1 MWRVTYYSRESIRKS
16 ITMIKGGRK
25 IFSLKR
31 IIGVITLIT
40 LLFFSDFIAGDKAI
54 LCVCKGNMTMPV
66 FSENVRSQETD
77 NCSFCLFPP
86 IRYSPF
92 QIDVNNGNYVS
103 PFAQQNIPS
112 VCFRHWLGTD
122 KLGRDVAAG
131 IVHGAGIS
139 LGIGLFATFLSLL
152 LGVPLGI
159 ALGYYQDNTIR
170 WNVIQYFVF
179 IVSVFFVLFYISFL
193 ISSTSLVI
201 LTFACLIFMLI
212 LYLLIRSIGK
222 WNMTKY
228 NVPFDLFGF
237 RILEWRKS
245 IPALFLL
252 LALLSLFSKPSVYN
266 VIIIIALLSWADIA
280 RLIRAETLTIKN
292 HLFVQSAITM
302 GFSHVY
308 IIVHHIFP
316 MLKGSL
322 IVIAMYIM
330 AGAVLMEATLSFL
343 GLGLPVEEVSWGKL
357 LAESRNARAWWMA
370 VFPGGCLIMLLL
382 FLHSKTKKISG
393 LY

>member
-1 MWRVTYYSRESIRKS
+1 
-16 ITMIKGGRK
+16 MIKGGRK

-31 IIGVITLIT
+31 IIGVITLIS

-152 LGVPLGI
+152 LGVPFRYCSWLLSGQHHS
-159 ALGYYQDNTIR
+159 LECNP
-170 WNVIQYFVF
+170 VF
-179 IVSVFFVLFYISFL
+179 CFYCFCI
-193 ISSTSLVI
+193 
-201 LTFACLIFMLI
+201 
-212 LYLLIRSIGK
+212 
-222 WNMTKY
+222 
-228 NVPFDLFGF
+228 F
-237 RILEWRKS
+237 RIVLYFIFNIFHFFGYINLCLSDFYVDFIFADQVDRK
-245 IPALFLL
+245 
-252 LALLSLFSKPSVYN
+252 
-266 VIIIIALLSWADIA
+266 
-280 RLIRAETLTIKN
+280 
-292 HLFVQSAITM
+292 
-302 GFSHVY
+302 
-308 IIVHHIFP
+308 
-316 MLKGSL
+316 
-322 IVIAMYIM
+322 
-330 AGAVLMEATLSFL
+330 ME
-343 GLGLPVEEVSWGKL
+343 
-357 LAESRNARAWWMA
+357 
-370 VFPGGCLIMLLL
+370 
-382 FLHSKTKKISG
+382 HDKI
-393 LY
+393 